1 MAARVTLALAL
12 AIGSLAATAA
22 LPGGLSGAPQ
32 YSALSVQSHPSAVL
46 LGRTDL
52 HPAASRRYAGTP
64 ALTLGEPARV
74 LGEGEAFLS
83 SLLVP
88 GLAQY
93 RQGQRRWIAYAGLE
107 VLSAVLYLGARA
119 DALGLRAD
127 YRDFAWS
134 AARSGLSTAPRRDGD
149 FEYYERLTQ
158 WATSG
163 RWDADP
169 ALDGVQPEGD
179 PSTYN
184 GSVWTLAMQIFN
196 LDPTAPQRSPPL
208 RPGAGLLPG
217 QRLRSALPV
226 GVARGHR
233 GPAPFRGPDLEER
246 HPLQGRQ
253 ARPRGAGGE
262 PCLQLPRR
270 VHHGSPPR
278 PAGRRGRRTDV
289 LRNSALTHAAGV
301 HLRVSL
307 PYVSEG

>member
-196 LDPTAPQRSPPL
+196 LDPTAPQRSPLYARALDYYRDNGYGPPFL
-208 RPGAGLLPG
+208 WVWRGGTGDRLHFAGLISRSDIRFKDARLALG
-217 QRLRSALPV
+217 VLVANHVFSSLDGFITARLRALPDGGGV
-226 GVARGHR
+226 GLT
-233 GPAPFRGPDLEER
+233 F
-246 HPLQGRQ
+246 
-253 ARPRGAGGE
+253 
-262 PCLQLPRR
+262 
-270 VHHGSPPR
+270 
-278 PAGRRGRRTDV
+278 
-289 LRNSALTHAAGV
+289 SATV
-301 HLRVSL
+301 
-307 PYVSEG
+307 P